1 MEIKTCEQYVL
12 RELEIEKEKND
23 LLERRLNAITKSK
36 DEVEKIL
43 YALSKVLE
51 AGEYKSS
58 LTGEKTFI
66 SFRGNIWAYKA
77 EEDYLLIKNFLKENG
92 ILSEEVEE
100 V

>member
-12 RELEIEKEKND
+12 RELEHEKEKNEI
-23 LLERRLNAITKSK
+23 LESSLNALMTSK
-36 DEVEKIL
+36 NEAEKVL
-43 YALSKVLE
+43 LALSKVLE

-66 SFRGNIWAYKA
+66 SFRGNIWAYKE